1 MQTQYRSPV
10 SLLFTSTDLPIW
22 SGLETTA
29 TLYPKDRERFDL
41 VLTEPPVYDREPVPD
56 RKEITALLPPITT
69 PRLLWLELSPY
80 RVTMT
85 MQGNGQ
91 FSFRH
96 LWERG
101 IYGLSR
107 YWLHSESTQESS
119 QLCLRNFTRS
129 LTLQGTPLPT
139 FLRVE
144 YELWAGKVQLGHY
157 VLNLDIYHP

>member
-22 SGLETTA
+22 SDLETVA
-29 TLYPKDRERFDL
+29 TLYQKDRERFDL
-41 VLTEPPVYDREPVPD
+41 VLTEPPVYDREIVLD
-56 RKEITALLPPITT
+56 RKEMTALLPPITT

-101 IYGLSR
+101 VYGLSR
-107 YWLHSESTQESS
+107 YWLHSESASESG

-129 LTLQGTPLPT
+129 LSLQGNPLPT

-144 YELWAGKVQLGHY
+144 YELWADKVQLGQY
-157 VLNLDIYHP
+157 VLNLDIRHP